1 MRLRELLG
9 AKVVDQEG
17 NGVGDVHDLRV
28 RRSEAVPPGEGV
40 LVVEGLVTGVGALQ
54 ARLGYA
60 YGDVDG
66 PWVLRWALGRL
77 GRRARYVPWGSVTT
91 FEHGVVTIRGRA
103 GDLRHPSDADRAGT

>member
-1 MRLRELLG
+1 MKRILG
-9 AKVVDQEG
+9 GAL
-17 NGVGDVHDLRV
+17 GVFTAIGGFMDI
-28 RRSEAVPPGEGV
+28 G
-40 LVVEGLVTGVGALQ
+40 GALQ